1 MANQILGRTWLV
13 RLAWFAGL
21 WFAGVAVLAVIAFA
35 IRLALGL

>member
-1 MANQILGRTWLV
+1 MADQNLSRSWLI

-21 WFAGVAVLAVIAFA
+21 WGAGVAILAVIAFA